1 MAVVTLNSPI
11 LYHITGTKRLTARG
25 KTLKQIIEDID
36 NSYPGFKSK
45 ALNRE
50 GNLSNYLNAYVKNK
64 DSRQMNMIKNLDEC
78 LGKDVEVFLFVMAGG
93 G

>member
-11 LYHITGTKRLTARG
+11 LYQITGTKRLTARG
-25 KTLKQIIEDID
+25 KTLKRIIEDID

-50 GNLSNYLNAYVKNK
+50 GNLNNYLNAYVKSK
-64 DSRQMNMIKNLDEC
+64 DSRQMNIIKDLDER
-78 LGKDVEVFLFVMAGG
+78 LGEDVEVFLLVMAGG